1 MKKLY
6 MVAWYY
12 PDEIV
17 ALDFSERDGE
27 AYRTLI
33 TTNFDAVV
41 RRVTRNKQPLG
52 RYCIVEFDA
61 DTHNL
66 LDAYLACYVTGTS

>member
-6 MVAWYY
+6 MVAWYH
-12 PDEIV
+12 PDEV
-17 ALDFSERDGE
+17 VLLDFSKRDGE
-27 AYRTLI
+27 ASRTSI
-33 TTNFDAVV
+33 TTKFSAVV
-41 RRVTRNKQPLG
+41 NRVTRNNRPLD

-61 DTHNL
+61 GTYNL